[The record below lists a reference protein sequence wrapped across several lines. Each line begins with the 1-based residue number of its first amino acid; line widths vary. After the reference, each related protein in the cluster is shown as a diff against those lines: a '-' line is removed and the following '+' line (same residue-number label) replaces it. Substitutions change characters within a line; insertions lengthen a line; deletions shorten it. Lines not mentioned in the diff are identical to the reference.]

1 MNNKA
6 GILFRKI
13 GIRILYKTA
22 SIWPDRTYLKL
33 LFYLKMG
40 KKLNLDNPQT
50 FNEKLQWLKLNNKNP
65 DYTRMVD
72 KVAVKDYVAEKIGK
86 EYLIPTLGVWNNVED
101 IDFDNLPN
109 QFVLKCSHDSG
120 GVVICKDKNKL
131 DVEKVKRQ
139 LNKSL
144 KTDYYMRYREWP
156 YKNVPRKI
164 LAEKFMVDGNGED
177 DLKDYKLMCFDGKVN
192 CSFVCSNRNN
202 GKGLKITFF
211 DSEWNKLPFERHY
224 PSDTE
229 DIKMPKSYKEMVRL
243 AEILSEKI
251 PFVRTDFYEI
261 DGHLYFG
268 ELTFF
273 PGTGMEE
280 FTPEHWDETLGELI
294 ILPSQMN
301 QTKSF

>member
-1 MNNKA
+1 MNNKL
-6 GILFRKI
+6 GMWFRKI

-22 SIWPDRTYLKL
+22 FMWPDKTYLKL

-40 KKLNLDNPQT
+40 KRLNLDNPQT
-50 FNEKLQWLKLNNKNP
+50 FSEKLQWLKLNNKNP

-72 KVAVKDYVAEKIGK
+72 KVAAKDYVAEKIGK
-86 EYLIPTLGVWNNVED
+86 EYLIPTLGVWDNVDD
-101 IDFDNLPN
+101 IDFNSLPQ

-120 GVVICKDKNKL
+120 GVVICKDKSKL
-131 DVEKVKRQ
+131 DVKKVKKQ

-144 KTDYYMRYREWP
+144 NTDYYMRYREWP
-156 YKNVPRKI
+156 YKNVPRRI
-164 LAEKFMVDGNGED
+164 LAEKFMANGDVND
-177 DLKDYKLMCFDGKVN
+177 DLKDYKFMCFDGKAH
-192 CSFVCSNRNN
+192 CSFVCSDRNN

-211 DSEWNKLPFERHY
+211 DREWNRLPFERHY

-229 DIKMPKSYKEMVRL
+229 DIKMPTSYKEMMRL
-243 AEILSEKI
+243 AEVLSEKI

-261 DGHLYFG
+261 EGHLYFG

-280 FTPEHWDETLGELI
+280 FTPEQWDKTLGELI
-294 ILPSQMN
+294 VLPPRQVN
-301 QTKSF
+301 YY